1 MLSGCRFTSLPI
13 VVSFRVV
20 CDLEV
25 VGGIMFMVLW
35 LCILL
40 VCLLGF
46 LFVCLIITLISV
58 GGFVMFVWI
67 IVGFV

>member
-1 MLSGCRFTSLPI
+1 MVGAPVGCLLSVCRFTSLPI

-25 VGGIMFMVLW
+25 VGVWFMFMVLW
-35 LCILL
+35 LCMLL

-46 LFVCLIITLISV
+46 LFV
-58 GGFVMFVWI
+58 
-67 IVGFV
+67 